1 MGNETKIIL
10 TSPCHLSNLNFQE
23 ALLECFGDN
32 TPVLKPS
39 PFVTFL
45 FSDIHLTFLPFVG
58 QQPNETAKILNEN
71 VLQFTRDTF
80 GTNFIPFNR
89 CRLHRLW
96 YDPFSE
102 QTWIDSSN
110 LRKGKDCVVLKRA
123 LDQESGS
130 LAGIL
135 ALLPELWDLDWLLD
149 FQHLFPHLHQ
159 WDCLLL
165 IEYKSTRI
173 KKRPSIYATWIWGFW
188 III

>member
-10 TSPCHLSNLNFQE
+10 TSPCHLQ
-23 ALLECFGDN
+23 LEFSRGIIG
-32 TPVLKPS
+32 VFWWQYPS
-39 PFVTFL
+39 FKPFVTFL
-45 FSDIHLTFLPFVG
+45 LWHSSNFPSFCRPA
-58 QQPNETAKILNEN
+58 AKWNSKNTHEN

-123 LDQESGS
+123 LIRSQEAWLAS
-130 LAGIL
+130 LL
-135 ALLPELWDLDWLLD
+135 LLPELWDLDWLLD

-165 IEYKSTRI
+165 IEYK
-173 KKRPSIYATWIWGFW
+173 KY
-188 III
+188 